1 MRSTSAKT
9 GFAVVLFD
17 YRYQG
22 DSDGEPRGQ
31 IFPWEQIEDFRTAIT
46 FATKQPEMDGDRVGI
61 FGSSYSGGHVIC
73 IGALDRR
80 VKCVVAQV
88 PLIDG
93 WANFQAIVPRAAGEG
108 MLQALEADRVARYES
123 GAVNYL
129 PVVAEDNNSV
139 LNTTESYE
147 WFTQTHKKMAP
158 NWENQVTFESIEKFI
173 EYYPGVYLP
182 RISPTPLLIM
192 VATRDTLTPTD
203 ISLRAFEAANE
214 PKKLAILPGGH
225 FDAYV
230 AGFPHSSGHA
240 TAWFKEHLGG

>member
-1 MRSTSAKT
+1 MQQTQRPLGLHSKILDRLNFSTKVSNFAPERSTAGS
-9 GFAVVLFD
+9 LFPV
-17 YRYQG
+17 RAEP
-22 DSDGEPRGQ
+22 GE
-31 IFPWEQIEDFRTAIT
+31 E
-46 FATKQPEMDGDRVGI
+46 
-61 FGSSYSGGHVIC
+61 
-73 IGALDRR
+73 
-80 VKCVVAQV
+80 
-88 PLIDG
+88 
-93 WANFQAIVPRAAGEG
+93 

-129 PVVAEDNNSV
+129 PVVAEDNNAV

-173 EYYPGVYLP
+173 EYNPGVYLP

-240 TAWFKEHLGG
+240 TAWFKEHLRG